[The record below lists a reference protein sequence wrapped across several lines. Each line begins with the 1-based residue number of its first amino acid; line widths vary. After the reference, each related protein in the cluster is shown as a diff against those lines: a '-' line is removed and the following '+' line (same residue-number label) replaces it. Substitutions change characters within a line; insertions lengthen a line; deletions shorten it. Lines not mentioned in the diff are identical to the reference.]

1 MTDSARSSLPASA
14 RNRWIRLVLQTAFG
28 LALLWL
34 WLRTVSLPEVVS
46 HMHVTSW
53 WPVPMMVLLS
63 LVTSLI
69 RARRWLLLLRPL
81 APVGMVRAFAMNGA
95 GGLLNYVLPI
105 RSGDAARAWWLWRR
119 HRVPAGSALATIVID
134 KACDLAAV
142 AAVLAGLEVVAL
154 TGAVQAPRG
163 LLGAAALAAAL
174 LAAVLGTALAGPRIA
189 RSPLAR
195 RVLPTRVASGLAGQA
210 FAFRAGARGLWTP
223 ALAARLAALTAVA
236 LVIDAFNF
244 TLLFTAVG
252 VPVPTW
258 KAMAA
263 YPALLLSFA
272 VPAGPGYLGNLE
284 VAGSLVLG
292 GGLGLGAAVAAG
304 AIVLYHAITAGYSL
318 VIGTLSFLLVGGRR
332 RAQAGGPKR
341 IAVFH
346 CGFTYSGGGERI
358 VIEEVLGLRRRGY
371 AVECYA
377 PTVDESRCYPD
388 LIRDVRVRT
397 FLPQLPRWIPYRE
410 AVQMAAT
417 SLLMPLYAWRFRGV
431 DAIVG
436 CNQPSAWIAWW
447 AARLMDVPYVVYLNQ
462 PNRLVYP
469 RNIDRQ
475 TGWVSNADYRLL
487 AAVVLRA
494 TRFVAWA
501 DRRSVQEAD
510 QLLVDGD
517 YIGDIIR
524 RTYRRDAIDCPAGCH
539 VAASGY
545 PLPIEQRFSG
555 GLTVNG
561 FPIRRPYVLLTNRHY
576 PQKRFDLAIRA
587 MALVRE
593 RHPRAQLVIP
603 GPPTSHTATLE
614 ALVTELGLQDA
625 VLFLGA
631 ITEDELQ
638 ALYEGAA
645 VYVYPAPE
653 EDFGMGV
660 IESMAKGVPVVAW
673 NQAGPTVTVGP
684 GTGHLA
690 EPLDV
695 TDYAAGIAGLLD
707 DRDANQATGVRAF
720 AWARRFDWER
730 HVDVLERSVL
740 EVARAH
746 EQYSLQAATA

>member
-1 MTDSARSSLPASA
+1 V
-14 RNRWIRLVLQTAFG
+14 NRWIRLGLQTAFG
-28 LALLWL
+28 LVLLWL
-34 WLRTVSLPEVVS
+34 WLRTVSLPEVAGHARV
-46 HMHVTSW
+46 HSW
-53 WPVPMMVLLS
+53 GAVALMIALF
-63 LVTSLI
+63 LVTSTI

-81 APVGMVRAFAMNGA
+81 APVGMVRAFAMNAA

-119 HRVPAGSALATIVID
+119 HRVPAGAALATIVID

-142 AAVLAGLEVVAL
+142 AVVLGGLEVVAA
-154 TGAVQAPRG
+154 TGVISAPRG
-163 LLGAAALAAAL
+163 LLGAAALAIAL
-174 LAAVLGTALAGPRIA
+174 LAAVLGTALLGPRIA
-189 RSPLAR
+189 RSSVAR
-195 RVLPTRVASGLAGQA
+195 RLMPARFASAIAGQA

-223 ALAARLAALTAVA
+223 ALAARLAALTALA
-236 LVIDAFNF
+236 LLIDAFNF

-252 VPVPTW
+252 ISVPPL

-272 VPAGPGYLGNLE
+272 IPAGPGYVGNLE
-284 VAGSLVLG
+284 VAGSLILG
-292 GGLGLGAAVAAG
+292 GGLGLAPAVAAG
-304 AIVLYHAITAGYSL
+304 AILLYHAITAGNAL
-318 VIGTLSFLLVGGRR
+318 VLGLLSFFLVGGRR
-332 RAQAGGPKR
+332 RVRTGGPRR

-358 VIEEVLGLRRRGY
+358 VIEEVLGLRRRGFE
-371 AVECYA
+371 VECYA
-377 PTVDESRCYPD
+377 PTLNASRCYPD
-388 LIRDVRVRT
+388 LIDEVRVRT
-397 FLPQLPRWIPYRE
+397 FLPQLPRWFPFRE

-469 RNIDRQ
+469 RGIDRE
-475 TGWVSNADYRLL
+475 TGWVANADYRLL

-501 DRRSVQEAD
+501 DRRSVQEGD
-510 QLLVDGD
+510 QLLVNGD

-524 RTYRRDAIDCPAGCH
+524 RTYRREAVDCPAGCH
-539 VAASGY
+539 VAASGF
-545 PLPIEQRFSG
+545 PLPVEARFSG
-555 GLTVNG
+555 GLTING
-561 FPIRRPYVLLTNRHY
+561 YPIRRPYVLLTNRHY

-587 MALVRE
+587 IAEVRKQ
-593 RHPRAQLVIP
+593 HPRVQLVIP
-603 GPPTSHTATLE
+603 GPATSHTATLK
-614 ALVTELGLQDA
+614 ALVTELSLSDG
-625 VLFLGA
+625 VLFPGA
-631 ITEDELQ
+631 IAEDELQ
-638 ALYEGAA
+638 KLYEGAA

-684 GTGHLA
+684 RTGHLA

-695 TDYAAGIAGLLD
+695 NDYARAISDLLD
-707 DRDANQATGVRAF
+707 SPIENQRTGERAF
-720 AWARRFDWER
+720 EWARRFDWER
-730 HVDVLERSVL
+730 HLDTLENAIL
-740 EVARAH
+740 EVARSH
-746 EQYSLQAATA
+746 ERVAVEAATA

>member
-1 MTDSARSSLPASA
+1 MNSVSPNLTASS
-14 RNRWIRLVLQTAFG
+14 RNRWIRLGLQTAFG
-28 LALLWL
+28 LLLLWL
-34 WLRTVSLPEVVS
+34 WTRTVSLPEVAA
-46 HMHVTSW
+46 HMRAQAW
-53 WPVPMMVLLS
+53 WPLPLMVVLF
-63 LVTSLI
+63 LVTSVI

-81 APVGMVRAFAMNGA
+81 APVGMVRAFAMNAA

-105 RSGDAARAWWLWRR
+105 RSGDAARTWWLWRR

-134 KACDLAAV
+134 KACDLVGVAV
-142 AAVLAGLEVVAL
+142 VLAVLEVLAVSGVVA
-154 TGAVQAPRG
+154 APRG
-163 LLGAAALAAAL
+163 LLGAAAFAIAL
-174 LAAVLGTALAGPRIA
+174 LAAVLGTALLGPRIA
-189 RSPLAR
+189 RSALAR
-195 RVLPTRVASGLAGQA
+195 RVLPSRVAAGVAGQA

-223 ALAARLAALTAVA
+223 ELAARLAGWTALA
-236 LVIDAFNF
+236 LVIDAFNLN
-244 TLLFTAVG
+244 LLLVAVG
-252 VPVPTW
+252 VPVPLW

-292 GGLGLGAAVAAG
+292 GGLGLAPAVAAG
-304 AIVLYHAITAGYSL
+304 AIVLYHALTAGYAL
-318 VIGTLSFLLVGGRR
+318 LLGLLGFLLVGGKR
-332 RAQAGGPKR
+332 RARVTGPRR

-358 VIEEVLGLRRRGY
+358 VIEEVLGLRRRGFR
-371 AVECYA
+371 VECYA
-377 PTVDESRCYPD
+377 PTVDASRCYPD
-388 LIRDVRVRT
+388 LLGDVRVRT
-397 FLPQLPRWIPYRE
+397 FLPQLPRWFPFRE
-410 AVQMAAT
+410 AIQMAAA

-447 AARLMDVPYVVYLNQ
+447 AARLIDVPYVVYLNQ

-475 TGWVSNADYRLL
+475 TGWVANADYRLL
-487 AAVVLRA
+487 AEIVLRA

-501 DRRSVQEAD
+501 DRRSIQEAD
-510 QLLVDGD
+510 QLLVNGD

-524 RTYRRDAIDCPAGCH
+524 GIYRRDAIDCPAGCH
-539 VAASGY
+539 VAASGF
-545 PLPIEQRFSG
+545 PRPAEERFAG
-555 GLTVNG
+555 GLTING
-561 FPIRRPYVLLTNRHY
+561 YPIRRPYVLLTNRHY

-587 MALVRE
+587 MAEVRVK
-593 RHPRAQLVIP
+593 HPRAQLLVP
-603 GPPTSHTATLE
+603 GPATAHTAELHKLVAEIGLSE
-614 ALVTELGLQDA
+614 AVM
-625 VLFLGA
+625 FLGP

-638 ALYEGAA
+638 RLYEGAA

-690 EPLDV
+690 EPLEV
-695 TDYAAGIAGLLD
+695 SDYAAGIIALLD
-707 DRDANQATGVRAF
+707 DQAANQATGERAF
-720 AWARRFDWER
+720 EWARRFDWER
-730 HVDVLERSVL
+730 HIDVLERSVL
-740 EVARAH
+740 DVARSH
-746 EQYSLQAATA
+746 EQLAVEAATA

>member
-1 MTDSARSSLPASA
+1 MNRSV
-14 RNRWIRLVLQTAFG
+14 RLGLQTAFG
-28 LALLWL
+28 LVLLWL

-46 HMHVTSW
+46 HARVHSW
-53 WPVPMMVLLS
+53 WAVVFMVLLFV
-63 LVTSLI
+63 LTSVI
-69 RARRWLLLLRPL
+69 RARRWLLLLRSL
-81 APVGMVRAFAMNGA
+81 APVGMVRAFAMNAA

-105 RSGDAARAWWLWRR
+105 RSGDAARVWWLWRR

-142 AAVLAGLEVVAL
+142 ALVLAGLEVVAL
-154 TGAVQAPRG
+154 TGLVNAPRG
-163 LLGAAALAAAL
+163 LLGAAALAVAML
-174 LAAVLGTALAGPRIA
+174 VAVVGTAFIGPRVA

-195 RVLPTRVASGLAGQA
+195 RLLPGRVASALAGQA

-223 ALAARLAALTAVA
+223 GLAARLAGFTVIA

-244 TLLFTAVG
+244 TLLFAAVG
-252 VPVPTW
+252 VEVPLL

-272 VPAGPGYLGNLE
+272 IPAGPGYLGNLE
-284 VAGSLVLG
+284 VAGSLVLV
-292 GGLGLGAAVAAG
+292 GGLGLGSAVAAG
-304 AIVLYHAITAGYSL
+304 AIVLYHAVTAANALVLGLLSL
-318 VIGTLSFLLVGGRR
+318 LLLGGKRR
-332 RAQAGGPKR
+332 SQAGSPRR

-371 AVECYA
+371 EVECYA
-377 PTVDESRCYPD
+377 PTVDASRCYPD
-388 LIRDVRVRT
+388 LIGAVRVRT
-397 FLPQLPRWIPYRE
+397 FLPQLPRWVPFRE

-469 RNIDRQ
+469 RSIDRQ

-494 TRFVAWA
+494 SRFVAWA

-510 QLLVDGD
+510 QLLVNGD

-524 RTYRRDAIDCPAGCH
+524 KTYRRDAIDCPAGCH
-539 VAASGY
+539 VAASGF
-545 PLPIEQRFSG
+545 PLPVEQRFSG
-555 GLTVNG
+555 GFTING
-561 FPIRRPYVLLTNRHY
+561 YPIRRPYVLLTNRHY

-587 MALVRE
+587 IAEVRK
-593 RHPRAQLVIP
+593 RHPHVQLVIP
-603 GPPTSHTATLE
+603 GPSTSHTESLKS
-614 ALVTELGLQDA
+614 LVRELGLEDA
-625 VLFLGA
+625 VLFLSA
-631 ITEDELQ
+631 VTEDELQ
-638 ALYEGAA
+638 DLYEGAA

-673 NQAGPTVTVGP
+673 NQAGPTVTVAP
-684 GTGHLA
+684 KTGYLA
-690 EPLDV
+690 EPLEV
-695 TDYAAGIAGLLD
+695 SDYAAGIAGLLD
-707 DRDANQATGVRAF
+707 DRAENQATGERAF

-730 HVDVLERSVL
+730 HLDALERTVL
-740 EVARAH
+740 EVARLH
-746 EQYSLQAATA
+746 EQFAAEAATA

>member
-1 MTDSARSSLPASA
+1 MDSISPHLPASS
-14 RNRWIRLVLQTAFG
+14 RNRWIRLGLQTAFG
-28 LALLWL
+28 LALLYL
-34 WLRTVSLPEVVS
+34 WLRTVSLPEIAAHARVQ
-46 HMHVTSW
+46 SW
-53 WPVPMMVLLS
+53 WAVALMIVLFL
-63 LVTSLI
+63 LTSVI
-69 RARRWLLLLRPL
+69 RARRWLMLLRPL
-81 APVGMVRAFAMNGA
+81 APVGMVRAFAMNAA

-119 HRVPAGSALATIVID
+119 HRIPAGSALATIVID

-142 AAVLAGLEVVAL
+142 ALVLAGLEVVAL
-154 TGAVQAPRG
+154 SGAINAPRG
-163 LLGAAALAAAL
+163 LAGAAALAIAL
-174 LAAVLGTALAGPRIA
+174 LAAVLGTALIGPRVV
-189 RSPLAR
+189 RSAPAR
-195 RVLPTRVASGLAGQA
+195 RLLPARFASALAGQA

-223 ALAARLAALTAVA
+223 QLAVRLAGLTALA

-244 TLLFTAVG
+244 TLLFAAVG
-252 VPVPTW
+252 IDVPLL

-292 GGLGLGAAVAAG
+292 GGLGLASGVAAG
-304 AIVLYHAITAGYSL
+304 AIVLYHAITAANALALGL
-318 VIGTLSFLLVGGRR
+318 LSFFLVGGRR
-332 RAQAGGPKR
+332 KARTGAPRR

-346 CGFTYSGGGERI
+346 CGFTYSGGGERL

-371 AVECYA
+371 EVECFA
-377 PTVDESRCYPD
+377 PTVDASRCYPD
-388 LIRDVRVRT
+388 LIGEVRVKT
-397 FLPQLPRWIPYRE
+397 FLPQLPRWFPFRE

-487 AAVVLRA
+487 AAIVLRA

-510 QLLVDGD
+510 QLLVNGG

-539 VAASGY
+539 VAATGF
-545 PLPIEQRFSG
+545 PLPVESRFSG
-555 GLTVNG
+555 GLTING
-561 FPIRRPYVLLTNRHY
+561 YPIRRPYVLLTNRHY

-587 MALVRE
+587 IAEVRK

-603 GPPTSHTATLE
+603 GPATSHTASLKS
-614 ALVTELGLQDA
+614 LVTELALEDA
-625 VLFLGA
+625 VLFLGP
-631 ITEDELQ
+631 ITEEELQ
-638 ALYEGAA
+638 SLYEGAA

-660 IESMAKGVPVVAW
+660 IEAMAKGVPVVAW
-673 NQAGPTVTVGP
+673 DQAGPTVTVGP

-695 TDYAAGIAGLLD
+695 MDYALGIGKLLD
-707 DRDANQATGVRAF
+707 SREENQATGERAVE
-720 AWARRFDWER
+720 WARRFDWER
-730 HVDVLERSVL
+730 HIDTLEHAVLAVSRNHVQLQL
-740 EVARAH
+740 EA
-746 EQYSLQAATA
+746 QTA

>member
-1 MTDSARSSLPASA
+1 V
-14 RNRWIRLVLQTAFG
+14 NRWLRLGVQTAFG
-28 LALLWL
+28 LLLLWL

-46 HMHVTSW
+46 HARVHSW
-53 WPVPMMVLLS
+53 AAVALMIVLF
-63 LVTSLI
+63 LVTSVI

-81 APVGMVRAFAMNGA
+81 APVGMVRAFAMNAA

-142 AAVLAGLEVVAL
+142 ALVLAVLEVIAL
-154 TGAVQAPRG
+154 TGAVAAPRG
-163 LLGAAALAAAL
+163 LLGAAALAVAL
-174 LAAVLGTALAGPRIA
+174 LSAVIGTALLGPRLA
-189 RSPLAR
+189 RSWLAR
-195 RVLPTRVASGLAGQA
+195 RLLPARFAAAIAGQA

-223 ALAARLAALTAVA
+223 ALAYRLAALTVLA

-244 TLLFTAVG
+244 TLLFAAVG
-252 VPVPTW
+252 VPVAPL

-263 YPALLLSFA
+263 YPAILLSFA
-272 VPAGPGYLGNLE
+272 VPAGPGYVGNLE
-284 VAGSLVLG
+284 VAGALVLG
-292 GGLGLGAAVAAG
+292 GGLGLAPAVAAG
-304 AIVLYHAITAGYSL
+304 AIVLYHAITAGNAL
-318 VIGTLSFLLVGGRR
+318 VLGLLSFFLVGGRR
-332 RAQAGGPKR
+332 RARAGGPRR

-371 AVECYA
+371 EVECYA
-377 PTVDESRCYPD
+377 PTVDQSRCYPD
-388 LIRDVRVRT
+388 LIAGVRVRT
-397 FLPQLPRWIPYRE
+397 FLPQLPRWFPFRE
-410 AVQMAAT
+410 AVQMGAT
-417 SLLMPLYAWRFRGV
+417 SLLMPVYAWRFRGV

-469 RNIDRQ
+469 RNIDRE
-475 TGWVSNADYRLL
+475 TGWVANADYRLL
-487 AAVVLRA
+487 AAIVLRA

-501 DRRSVQEAD
+501 DRRSIQEAD
-510 QLLVDGD
+510 QLLVNGD

-524 RTYRRDAIDCPAGCH
+524 RTYRRDAVDCPAGCH
-539 VAASGY
+539 VAPSGF
-545 PLPIEQRFSG
+545 PLSVAARFSG
-555 GLTVNG
+555 GLTING

-587 MALVRE
+587 MPEVRK
-593 RHPRAQLVIP
+593 RHPRVQLLIP
-603 GPPTSHTATLE
+603 GPATAHTATLKGLVAE
-614 ALVTELGLQDA
+614 LALADA
-625 VLFLGA
+625 VVFLGPIA
-631 ITEDELQ
+631 EDELQ
-638 ALYEGAA
+638 TLYEGAA

-673 NQAGPTVTVGP
+673 DQAGPTVTVGP

-690 EPLDV
+690 EPLEV
-695 TDYAAGIAGLLD
+695 SDYAEGIAALLD
-707 DRDANQATGVRAF
+707 DPAANQATGERAF

-730 HVDVLERSVL
+730 HLDTLEKEVL

-746 EQYSLQAATA
+746 EQVSAEAATA

>member
-1 MTDSARSSLPASA
+1 M
-14 RNRWIRLVLQTAFG
+14 NRWLRLGLQTAFG
-28 LALLWL
+28 LVLLGL
-34 WLRTVSLPEVVS
+34 WLRTVSLSDVLTHARV
-46 HMHVTSW
+46 HSW
-53 WPVPMMVLLS
+53 WAVLLMVG
-63 LVTSLI
+63 LFLLTSAI
-69 RARRWLLLLRPL
+69 RARRWLLLLRPI
-81 APVGMVRAFAMNGA
+81 APVGMVRAFAMNAA
-95 GGLLNYVLPI
+95 GSLLNYVLPI
-105 RSGDAARAWWLWRR
+105 RSGDAARTWWLWRR

-134 KACDLAAV
+134 KACDLTAV
-142 AAVLAGLEVVAL
+142 AIVLAGLEVVAL
-154 TGAVQAPRG
+154 TGAVNAPRG
-163 LLGAAALAAAL
+163 LAGAAL
-174 LAAVLGTALAGPRIA
+174 LALALLGAVLGTALLGPRIA
-189 RSPLAR
+189 RSAFAR
-195 RVLPTRVASGLAGQA
+195 RVLPARIASGLSGQA

-223 ALAARLAALTAVA
+223 GLAARLATLTAVA
-236 LVIDAFNF
+236 IVIDSFAF
-244 TLLFTAVG
+244 TLLFAAVG
-252 VPVPTW
+252 VDVPVL

-272 VPAGPGYLGNLE
+272 IPAGPGYLGNLE
-284 VAGSLVLG
+284 VAGSLVLA
-292 GGLGLGAAVAAG
+292 GGLGLASSVAAG
-304 AIVLYHAITAGYSL
+304 AIVLYHGITAANALALGL
-318 VIGTLSFLLVGGRR
+318 LSFFLVGGRR
-332 RAQAGGPKR
+332 RARAGAPRK

-346 CGFTYSGGGERI
+346 CGFTYSGGGERL

-371 AVECYA
+371 DVECYA
-377 PTVDESRCYPD
+377 PTVDASRCFPD
-388 LIRDVRVRT
+388 LIGEVRVKT
-397 FLPQLPRWIPYRE
+397 FLPQLPRWFPFRE
-410 AVQMAAT
+410 AAQMAAT

-487 AAVVLRA
+487 AAIVLRA
-494 TRFVAWA
+494 TSFVAWA
-501 DRRSVQEAD
+501 DRRSIQEAN
-510 QLLVDGD
+510 QLLVNGN

-524 RTYRRDAIDCPAGCH
+524 KTYRRDAVDCPAGCH
-539 VAASGY
+539 VASSGF
-545 PLPIEQRFSG
+545 PLPIESRFGG

-561 FPIRRPYVLLTNRHY
+561 YPIRRPYVLLTNRHY

-587 MALVRE
+587 IAEVRSQ
-593 RHPRAQLVIP
+593 HPRVQLLIP
-603 GPPTSHTATLE
+603 GPATSHTASLKS
-614 ALVTELGLQDA
+614 LVGELGLEDG
-625 VLFLGA
+625 VVFLGP

-638 ALYEGAA
+638 SLYEGAA

-695 TDYAAGIAGLLD
+695 SDYAAGITRLLD
-707 DRDANQATGVRAF
+707 SCAENQAMGERA
-720 AWARRFDWER
+720 AGWARRFDWER
-730 HVDVLERSVL
+730 HIDVLERAVL

-746 EQYSLQAATA
+746 EQVALEAATA

>member
-1 MTDSARSSLPASA
+1 V
-14 RNRWIRLVLQTAFG
+14 NRWVRLALQTAFG
-28 LALLWL
+28 LALLYL
-34 WLRTVSLPEVVS
+34 WLRTVSLPDILS
-46 HMHVTSW
+46 HARVQSW
-53 WPVPMMVLLS
+53 WAVALMIVLFIVS
-63 LVTSLI
+63 SAI

-81 APVGMVRAFAMNGA
+81 APVGMVRAFAMNAA

-119 HRVPAGSALATIVID
+119 HRIPAGSALATIVID

-142 AAVLAGLEVVAL
+142 AAILAGLEVVAL
-154 TGAVQAPRG
+154 TGAVNAPRG
-163 LLGAAALAAAL
+163 LAGAAALAIAL

-189 RSPLAR
+189 RSAPAR
-195 RVLPTRVASGLAGQA
+195 RLLPARFAAGLAGQA

-223 ALAARLAALTAVA
+223 ELAARLAGLTALA
-236 LVIDAFNF
+236 LLIDAFNF
-244 TLLFTAVG
+244 TLLFVAVG
-252 VPVPTW
+252 VQVPML

-292 GGLGLGAAVAAG
+292 GGLGLSSAVAAG
-304 AIVLYHAITAGYSL
+304 AIVLYHAITAANALTLGL
-318 VIGTLSFLLVGGRR
+318 LSFFLVGGRR
-332 RAQAGGPKR
+332 RARAEGPRKV
-341 IAVFH
+341 AVFH
-346 CGFTYSGGGERI
+346 CGFTYSGGGERL

-371 AVECYA
+371 EVECYA
-377 PTVDESRCYPD
+377 PTVDASRCYPD
-388 LIRDVRVRT
+388 LIGEVRVKT
-397 FLPQLPRWIPYRE
+397 FLPQLPRWVPFRE
-410 AVQMAAT
+410 AIQMAAT

-469 RNIDRQ
+469 RSIDRQ

-487 AAVVLRA
+487 AAIVLRA

-510 QLLVDGD
+510 QLLVNGD

-524 RTYRRDAIDCPAGCH
+524 KTYRRDAIDCPAGCH
-539 VAASGY
+539 VAASGF
-545 PLPIEQRFSG
+545 PLTLEQRFAS

-561 FPIRRPYVLLTNRHY
+561 YPIRRPYVLLTNRHY

-587 MALVRE
+587 IGEVRKK
-593 RHPRAQLVIP
+593 HPRVQLVIP
-603 GPPTSHTATLE
+603 GPSTSHTASLKD
-614 ALVTELGLQDA
+614 LVKELGLEDA
-625 VLFLGA
+625 VLFLGP
-631 ITEDELQ
+631 ISEDELQ

-695 TDYAAGIAGLLD
+695 TDYAAGIAKLLD
-707 DRDANQATGVRAF
+707 DRNENQRTGERAF
-720 AWARRFDWER
+720 AWAKRFDWER
-730 HVDVLERSVL
+730 HIDTIERAVLDVS
-740 EVARAH
+740 RAH
-746 EQYSLQAATA
+746 RELVAEAATA

>member
-1 MTDSARSSLPASA
+1 M
-14 RNRWIRLVLQTAFG
+14 NRWVRLGLQTAIG
-28 LALLWL
+28 LGLLWL
-34 WLRTVSLPEVVS
+34 WLRTVSLPEILS
-46 HMHVTSW
+46 HARVQSW
-53 WPVPMMVLLS
+53 WAVALMILLF
-63 LVTSLI
+63 LVTSII

-81 APVGMVRAFAMNGA
+81 APVGMVRAFAMNAA

-134 KACDLAAV
+134 KACDLAGV
-142 AAVLAGLEVVAL
+142 ALVLAVLAVVAA
-154 TGAVQAPRG
+154 TGVVAAPRG
-163 LLGAAALAAAL
+163 LLGATALAVGL
-174 LAAVLGTALAGPRIA
+174 LGAVFGTALLGPRVA
-189 RSPLAR
+189 RSSFAR
-195 RVLPTRVASGLAGQA
+195 RVLPARFSSALAGQA

-223 ALAARLAALTAVA
+223 ALAARLAGLTAVA
-236 LVIDAFNF
+236 LVLDAFNF
-244 TLLFTAVG
+244 TLLFVAVG
-252 VPVPTW
+252 VDVPTW

-292 GGLGLGAAVAAG
+292 GGLGLAPAVAAG
-304 AIVLYHAITAGYSL
+304 AIVVYHAVTAAYAL
-318 VIGTLSFLLVGGRR
+318 VLGLFGFLLVGGRR
-332 RAQAGGPKR
+332 QAQAGAPR
-341 IAVFH
+341 RVAIFH

-371 AVECYA
+371 QVDCYA
-377 PTVDESRCYPD
+377 PTVDASRCYPD
-388 LIRDVRVRT
+388 LLADLQVRT
-397 FLPQLPRWIPYRE
+397 FLPQLPRWFPFRE

-487 AAVVLRA
+487 AKIVLRA

-501 DRRSVQEAD
+501 DRRSIQEAD
-510 QLLVDGD
+510 QLLVNGG
-517 YIGDIIR
+517 YMGDIIR
-524 RTYRRDAIDCPAGCH
+524 RTYKREAIVCPAGCH
-539 VAASGY
+539 VAPAGF
-545 PLPIEQRFSG
+545 PLPIDARFSG
-555 GLTVNG
+555 GLTING
-561 FPIRRPYVLLTNRHY
+561 YPIRRPYVLLTNRHY

-587 MALVRE
+587 IVE
-593 RHPRAQLVIP
+593 VHKRHTRAQLVIP
-603 GPPTSHTATLE
+603 GPSTSHTASLK
-614 ALVTELGLQDA
+614 ALVTELGLDDS
-625 VLFLGA
+625 VLFLGP

-660 IESMAKGVPVVAW
+660 IESMAKGIPVVAW

-695 TDYAAGIAGLLD
+695 DDYAAGITALLD
-707 DRDANQATGVRAF
+707 NPAENQATGERAF

-730 HVDVLERSVL
+730 HIDTMERAVID
-740 EVARAH
+740 VARIH
-746 EQYSLQAATA
+746 ERIASEAATA

>member
-1 MTDSARSSLPASA
+1 M
-14 RNRWIRLVLQTAFG
+14 NRWLRLALQTAFG
-28 LALLWL
+28 LLLLWL
-34 WLRTVSLPEVVS
+34 WLRTVSLSEVVS
-46 HMHVTSW
+46 HAHVQNW
-53 WPVPMMVLLS
+53 WALALMVLLF
-63 LVTSLI
+63 LLTSVI
-69 RARRWLLLLRPL
+69 RVRRWLLLLRAL
-81 APVGMVRAFAMNGA
+81 APVGMVRAFAMNAA

-105 RSGDAARAWWLWRR
+105 RSGDAARVWWLWRR

-142 AAVLAGLEVVAL
+142 ALVLAGLEVVAL
-154 TGAVQAPRG
+154 TGLVNAPRG
-163 LLGAAALAAAL
+163 LIGAAGLAVAM
-174 LAAVLGTALAGPRIA
+174 LAGVVGTALVGPRVA
-189 RSPLAR
+189 RSALAR
-195 RVLPTRVASGLAGQA
+195 RVLPRRISSALAGQA

-223 ALAARLAALTAVA
+223 ALAARLAVLTVVA
-236 LVIDAFNF
+236 LAIDCFTF
-244 TLLFTAVG
+244 TLLFAAVG
-252 VPVPTW
+252 IDVPVL

-272 VPAGPGYLGNLE
+272 IPAGPGYLGNLE

-292 GGLGLGAAVAAG
+292 GGLGLSAAVSAG
-304 AIVLYHAITAGYSL
+304 AIVLYHAVTAANALVLGLLSL
-318 VIGTLSFLLVGGRR
+318 FLLGGKR
-332 RAQAGGPKR
+332 RALAGRPRR

-371 AVECYA
+371 DVECYA
-377 PTVDESRCYPD
+377 PTVDASRCYPD
-388 LIRDVRVRT
+388 LIGDVRVKT
-397 FLPQLPRWIPYRE
+397 FLPQLPRWFPLRE
-410 AVQMAAT
+410 AIQMAVT
-417 SLLMPLYAWRFRGV
+417 SLVMPLYAWRFRGV

-487 AAVVLRA
+487 AAIVLRA

-510 QLLVDGD
+510 QLLVNGD

-524 RTYRRDAIDCPAGCH
+524 KTYRRDAIDCPAGCH
-539 VAASGY
+539 VAASGF
-545 PLPIEQRFSG
+545 PRPVEQRFLG
-555 GLTVNG
+555 GLTING
-561 FPIRRPYVLLTNRHY
+561 YPIRRPYVLLTNRHY

-587 MALVRE
+587 MAEVRKH
-593 RHPRAQLVIP
+593 HPKVQLVIP
-603 GPPTSHTATLE
+603 GPATSHTATLH
-614 ALVTELGLQDA
+614 ALVKELGLDDA

-631 ITEDELQ
+631 ITEEELQ
-638 ALYEGAA
+638 GLYEGAA
-645 VYVYPAPE
+645 VYTYPAPE

-673 NQAGPTVTVGP
+673 NQAGPTVTVAP
-684 GTGHLA
+684 KTGYLA
-690 EPLDV
+690 EPLEAG
-695 TDYAAGIAGLLD
+695 DYAAGVIKLLD
-707 DRDANQATGVRAF
+707 DRAENQATGERAF

-730 HVDVLERSVL
+730 HIDVLERSVL
-740 EVARAH
+740 EVARRH
-746 EQYSLQAATA
+746 EQFAAEAATA

>member
-1 MTDSARSSLPASA
+1 M
-14 RNRWIRLVLQTAFG
+14 
-28 LALLWL
+28 LLWL

-46 HMHVTSW
+46 HARVHSWAPVVLMLALFLLTS
-53 WPVPMMVLLS
+53 V
-63 LVTSLI
+63 I

-81 APVGMVRAFAMNGA
+81 APVGMVRAFAMNAA

-142 AAVLAGLEVVAL
+142 AVVLAVLEVVAL
-154 TGAVQAPRG
+154 TGVISAPRG
-163 LLGAAALAAAL
+163 LLGAAALAIAL
-174 LAAVLGTALAGPRIA
+174 LSAVLGTALLGPRLA
-189 RSPLAR
+189 RSWLAR
-195 RVLPTRVASGLAGQA
+195 RLLPARFASAIAGQA

-223 ALAARLAALTAVA
+223 ALAGRLALLTTVA

-244 TLLFTAVG
+244 TLLFAAVG
-252 VPVPTW
+252 VSVPPL

-292 GGLGLGAAVAAG
+292 GGLGLAAPVAAG
-304 AIVLYHAITAGYSL
+304 AIVLYHALTAGYAL
-318 VIGTLSFLLVGGRR
+318 VLGLLSFLLVGGRR
-332 RAQAGGPKR
+332 RVRAGGPR
-341 IAVFH
+341 RVAVFH

-371 AVECYA
+371 EVECYA
-377 PTVDESRCYPD
+377 PTVDQSRCYPD
-388 LIRDVRVRT
+388 LIADVRVRT
-397 FLPQLPRWIPYRE
+397 FLPQLPRWLPFRE

-469 RNIDRQ
+469 RNIDRE
-475 TGWVSNADYRLL
+475 TGWVANADYRLL
-487 AAVVLRA
+487 ATIVLRA

-524 RTYRRDAIDCPAGCH
+524 RTYRRDAVDCPAGCH
-539 VAASGY
+539 VAASGF
-545 PLPIEQRFSG
+545 PLPLEARFSG
-555 GLTVNG
+555 GLTING
-561 FPIRRPYVLLTNRHY
+561 YPIRRPYVLLTNRHY
-576 PQKRFDLAIRA
+576 PQKRFDLTIRA
-587 MALVRE
+587 MAEVRKT
-593 RHPRAQLVIP
+593 HPRVQLVIP
-603 GPPTSHTATLE
+603 GPATSHTESLK
-614 ALVTELGLQDA
+614 ALVAELELSDA
-625 VLFLGA
+625 VLFLGGIA
-631 ITEDELQ
+631 EDELQ
-638 ALYEGAA
+638 KLYEGAA

-684 GTGHLA
+684 GTGYLA
-690 EPLDV
+690 EPLV
-695 TDYAAGIAGLLD
+695 VNDYAAGISRLLD
-707 DRDANQATGVRAF
+707 DPTENQVTGERAF
-720 AWARRFDWER
+720 EWARRFDWER
-730 HVDVLERSVL
+730 HVDTLERAVL
-740 EVARAH
+740 DVARTH
-746 EQYSLQAATA
+746 EQIAAEAASA

>member
-1 MTDSARSSLPASA
+1 V
-14 RNRWIRLVLQTAFG
+14 NRWLRLALQTAIG
-28 LALLWL
+28 LVLLWL
-34 WLRTVSLPEVVS
+34 WLRTVSLTDVISHARVHNWAAVVA
-46 HMHVTSW
+46 MIALFLLTS
-53 WPVPMMVLLS
+53 V
-63 LVTSLI
+63 I

-81 APVGMVRAFAMNGA
+81 APVGMVRAFAMNTA

-142 AAVLAGLEVVAL
+142 AAVLAVLEVVAL
-154 TGAVQAPRG
+154 TGAISTPRG
-163 LLGAAALAAAL
+163 LLGAAALAVAL
-174 LAAVLGTALAGPRIA
+174 LSAVLGTSVLGPRLA
-189 RSPLAR
+189 RSWVAR
-195 RVLPTRVASGLAGQA
+195 RLLPARFASAIAGQA

-223 ALAARLAALTAVA
+223 ALAGRLALLTVLA

-244 TLLFTAVG
+244 TLLFAAVG
-252 VPVPTW
+252 ISVPAL

-272 VPAGPGYLGNLE
+272 IPAGPGYLGNLE
-284 VAGSLVLG
+284 VAGSLVLH
-292 GGLGLGAAVAAG
+292 GGLGLATPVAAG
-304 AIVLYHAITAGYSL
+304 AIVLYHAITAGNAL
-318 VIGTLSFLLVGGRR
+318 VLGLLSFFLVGGRR
-332 RAQAGGPKR
+332 RVKAGGPRR

-371 AVECYA
+371 EVECYA
-377 PTVDESRCYPD
+377 PTVDESRCFPD
-388 LIRDVRVRT
+388 LIGDVRVRT
-397 FLPQLPRWIPYRE
+397 FLPQLPRWFPFRE
-410 AVQMAAT
+410 AAQMAAT
-417 SLLMPLYAWRFRGV
+417 SLLMPVYAWRFRGV

-469 RNIDRQ
+469 RNIDRE
-475 TGWVSNADYRLL
+475 TGWVANADYRLL
-487 AAVVLRA
+487 AAIVLRA

-510 QLLVDGD
+510 QLLVNGD

-524 RTYRRDAIDCPAGCH
+524 RTYRRDAVDCPAGCH
-539 VAASGY
+539 VAPSGF
-545 PLPIEQRFSG
+545 PLPIDARFSG
-555 GLTVNG
+555 GLTING

-587 MALVRE
+587 MAEVRK
-593 RHPRAQLVIP
+593 RHPRAQLVVP
-603 GPPTSHTATLE
+603 GPPTSHTATLR
-614 ALVTELGLQDA
+614 ALVAELGLGDA
-625 VLFLGA
+625 VLILGPIA
-631 ITEDELQ
+631 EDELQ
-638 ALYEGAA
+638 KLYEGAA

-690 EPLDV
+690 EPLEV
-695 TDYAAGIAGLLD
+695 SDYAEGISLLLD
-707 DRDANQATGVRAF
+707 DPAKNQATGERAF
-720 AWARRFDWER
+720 EWARRFDWER
-730 HVDVLERSVL
+730 HLDILERTVL
-740 EVARAH
+740 DVARSH
-746 EQYSLQAATA
+746 EQVAAEAATA